1 MRKSLSLILSM
12 FFLAIARPLFAQDG
26 AIAQSVDSL
35 WALVATP
42 LMVLMV
48 VAVLG
53 LLGRALLKRYVKVPP
68 EKALIIYGG
77 GKTRVV
83 SGGAKLVIPVK
94 EDFYFLDLRAFQFDV
109 HLQNVPNKDSVP
121 VNIKA
126 SVTCKISNKEDLLP
140 VAAGVFGQEKMEEI
154 INKVKAVIEGHV
166 RLLIGQSTMEM
177 ILRERD
183 QFNAKI
189 QSEVTG
195 ELGKLGC
202 EIVVL
207 NIQEVTD
214 PHGYIEALGKPKT
227 AEVKAEAA
235 IQEAQQ
241 LRRQTLQTTDAQREA
256 EQTRAANE
264 AKIALAQRDLNKQKA
279 QYDAEVATERAKTE
293 QAGPLATAEAR
304 KAVVSAE
311 VEVEK
316 SRTLAET
323 DLQNAVKAKTKA
335 ELEATLLVRADAEK
349 LRVVTE
355 AEGKANAR
363 TIQAEAERTALEAE
377 GDGQAKK
384 TRLAGLAQ
392 ADVEQK
398 KGEAEAAAERAKL
411 LANAEGTKAQLLA
424 HAEGTQAELL
434 AQATGMKELVAA
446 YADMT
451 PEQQRLVVM
460 KLVLERMPEITK
472 SLGEAGEKVM
482 GQIAQAVVASLGQI
496 DNLTVYDSSGN
507 NANGNDGAL
516 RRVMKV
522 GPDAIFDTLTQLK
535 ATGVLPALAGVAKN
549 LGFDLSSFLPPAEN
563 GNGVAEL
570 PASTVDLEET
580 KPTSKSRTRHESDAR
595 PTVSAQ

>member
-1 MRKSLSLILSM
+1 MRKSLRLILSL
-12 FFLAIARPLFAQDG
+12 FFLIIARPLFAQDG
-26 AIAQSVDSL
+26 AIVQGVDSL

-83 SGGAKLVIPVK
+83 SGGAKLVIPIK

-121 VNIKA
+121 VNIKS

-140 VAAGVFGQEKMEEI
+140 VAAGVFGQEKQEEI

-235 IQEAQQ
+235 IKEAEQS
-241 LRRQTLQTTDAQREA
+241 RRQTIDTTNAQRES
-256 EQTRAANE
+256 
-264 AKIALAQRDLNKQKA
+264 AKIAADNQAQIADAERDLQTKKA
-279 QYDAEVATERAKTE
+279 DYDAEVARKRATAD
-293 QAGPLATAEAR
+293 QAGPLASAEAR
-304 KAVVSAE
+304 KSVVAAE

-316 SRTLAET
+316 SKVTAEI
-323 DLQNAVKAKTKA
+323 DLQTAVKAKTKA
-335 ELEATLLVRADAEK
+335 ELEATVLVRADAEK
-349 LRVVTE
+349 QRVVTE
-355 AEGKANAR
+355 AEGKATAR
-363 TIQAEAERTALEAE
+363 TTQ
-377 GDGQAKK
+377 
-384 TRLAGLAQ
+384 AQ
-392 ADVEQK
+392 A
-398 KGEAEAAAERAKL
+398 
-411 LANAEGTKAQLLA
+411 
-424 HAEGTQAELL
+424 
-434 AQATGMKELVAA
+434 
-446 YADMT
+446 
-451 PEQQRLVVM
+451 
-460 KLVLERMPEITK
+460 
-472 SLGEAGEKVM
+472 
-482 GQIAQAVVASLGQI
+482 
-496 DNLTVYDSSGN
+496 
-507 NANGNDGAL
+507 
-516 RRVMKV
+516 
-522 GPDAIFDTLTQLK
+522 
-535 ATGVLPALAGVAKN
+535 
-549 LGFDLSSFLPPAEN
+549 
-563 GNGVAEL
+563 
-570 PASTVDLEET
+570 
-580 KPTSKSRTRHESDAR
+580 
-595 PTVSAQ
+595 

>member
-1 MRKSLSLILSM
+1 MRKVHLILSLL
-12 FFLAIARPLFAQDG
+12 FLTIARPLFAQDG
-26 AIAQSVDSL
+26 GIAQGADSL
-35 WALVATP
+35 WAMVATP
-42 LMVLMV
+42 LIILMV

-68 EKALIIYGG
+68 EKALIVYGG

-83 SGGAKLVIPVK
+83 SGGARLVIPVL

-109 HLQNVPNKDSVP
+109 HLMNVPNKDSVP

-126 SVTCKISNKEDLLP
+126 SVTCKISNKDDLLP
-140 VAAGVFGQEKMEEI
+140 IAAGVFGQEKMEEI

-235 IQEAQQ
+235 IKEAEQ
-241 LRRQTLQTTDAQREA
+241 LRRQTIQTTDAQRES
-256 EQTRAANE
+256 
-264 AKIALAQRDLNKQKA
+264 AKIAAGNQAQIADAERDLQTKKA
-279 QYDAEVATERAKTE
+279 DYDAEVARKRATAD
-293 QAGPLATAEAR
+293 QAGPLASAEAR
-304 KAVVSAE
+304 KAVVAAE

-316 SRTLAET
+316 SKVTAEIA
-323 DLQNAVKAKTKA
+323 LQDAVQKKTKA
-335 ELEATLLVRADAEK
+335 ELEATVLVRADAEK
-349 LRVVTE
+349 QRVVTE
-355 AEGKANAR
+355 AQGKATAR
-363 TIQAEAERTALEAE
+363 TTQAEAERTALEAE

-384 TRLAGLAQ
+384 TRLAGFAQ
-392 ADVEQK
+392 AEVEK
-398 KGEAEAAAERAKL
+398 AKGEAEAAAEKAKL

-434 AQATGMKELVAA
+434 AQAKGMKELVAA
-446 YADMT
+446 YADMS
-451 PEQQRLVVM
+451 PDQQKLVVM
-460 KLVLERMPEITK
+460 KLVLERLPEVTK
-472 SLGEAGEKVM
+472 ALGEAGEKVM

-496 DNLTVYDSSGN
+496 DNLTVYDSSS
-507 NANGNDGAL
+507 NGHDGAL

-522 GPDAIFDTLTQLK
+522 APDAMFETLNQLK

-563 GNGVAEL
+563 GSSAVAL
-570 PASTVDLEET
+570 PETVDAEEPRATSRSRAT
-580 KPTSKSRTRHESDAR
+580 KSESDVR
-595 PTVSAQ
+595 PSVSA

>member
-1 MRKSLSLILSM
+1 MRKGLLSVLTLFGI
-12 FFLAIARPLFAQDG
+12 AIASPSFAQDG
-26 AIAQSVDSL
+26 VLAQGADSL
-35 WALVATP
+35 WAMVATP
-42 LMVLMV
+42 IMILMVI
-48 VAVLG
+48 AVLG
-53 LLGRALLKRYVKVPP
+53 LLGRALMKRYVKVPP

-83 SGGAKLVIPVK
+83 SGGAKLVIPIK

-140 VAAGVFGQEKMEEI
+140 VAAGVFGQEKQEEI

-227 AEVKAEAA
+227 AEVKADAA

-256 EQTRAANE
+256 EETRASNE

-279 QYDAEVATERAKTE
+279 QYDAEVSTERATAE
-293 QAGPLATAEAR
+293 QAGPLATANAR
-304 KAVVSAE
+304 KAVVTAE

-323 DLQNAVKAKTKA
+323 DLQNAVKTKTKA
-335 ELEATLLVRADAEK
+335 ELEATVLVRADAEK
-349 LRVVTE
+349 QRVVTE
-355 AEGKANAR
+355 AEGEAKAR
-363 TIQAEAERTALEAE
+363 TTKAEAERTALEAE

-392 ADVEQK
+392 AQVEQA
-398 KGEAEAAAERAKL
+398 KGEAEAAAEKAKL
-411 LANAEGTKAQLLA
+411 LATADGTKAQLLA
-424 HAEGTQAELL
+424 HADGTKAELL
-434 AQATGMKELVAA
+434 AQAEGMKELVAA
-446 YADMT
+446 YANMSPD
-451 PEQQRLVVM
+451 QQRLVVM
-460 KLVLERMPEITK
+460 KLVLERMPEITNA
-472 SLGEAGEKVM
+472 LGEAGEKVM

-496 DNLTVYDSSGN
+496 DNLTVYDSAS
-507 NANGNDGAL
+507 NGNDGAL
-516 RRVMKV
+516 RRTMRVA
-522 GPDAIFDTLTQLK
+522 PDIMFETLNQLK
-535 ATGVLPALAGVAKN
+535 ATGVLPVVAGIAKS
-549 LGFDLSSFLPPAEN
+549 LGFDLNSLLPPSENGNEAQALPPAPTRSSVN
-563 GNGVAEL
+563 GNSRAMDDETR
-570 PASTVDLEET
+570 PAT
-580 KPTSKSRTRHESDAR
+580 AI
-595 PTVSAQ
+595 